1 MPPDPFFVKDCAL
14 IAIANG
20 EKAQNLRELR
30 DRLEMT
36 PVACVYYHF
45 WGGML
50 RPRFDDPE
58 YQNDFASWAAH
69 SLHDKIL
76 AERLSSI
83 DPTAYDN
90 LEELRQAVI
99 EIIEIR
105 LDESETVVWTDV
117 DKQFY
122 FVRSQIVV
130 FDTGVIVSD
139 PEDMRLML
147 PGLSLGSIFYHFID
161 ARRRTAGNLDD
172 FTEWL
177 LGFEDQYA
185 RLITRITTIDPYF
198 NTLSELREALNMSF
212 NECMTAGIE
221 R

>member
-1 MPPDPFFVKDCAL
+1 MSDPFFVKDCAL

-30 DRLEMT
+30 DRLKMT
-36 PVACVYYHF
+36 PVACIYYHF

-83 DPTAYDN
+83 DPTAFGS

-99 EIIEIR
+99 EIIENR
-105 LDESETVVWTDV
+105 LDESEIVLWADV

-130 FDTGVIVSD
+130 FDTGVIIND
-139 PEDMRLML
+139 PKDLRLMM
-147 PGLSLGSIFYHFID
+147 PVLSLGSIFYHFID
-161 ARRRTAGNLDD
+161 ARRRTADGADD

-177 LGFEDQYA
+177 LGFEERYSK
-185 RLITRITTIDPYF
+185 LISRIAVIDPYF
-198 NTLSELREALNMSF
+198 NTLSELRDALNASF
-212 NECMTAGIE
+212 NECMTARID
-221 R
+221 